1 MNETARL
8 IIRVDSDGVT
18 RARNE
23 LGRYTKDASSAE
35 RATDGLM
42 NSFKRL
48 LGPILTIT
56 AAIQGFRKATEIIGG
71 FEESMSGVKAVT
83 QATEEEFSRLVTTA
97 RRLGAETRYSATEAA
112 KGMAFL
118 GQAGFTTDQ
127 IIAAMP
133 GTLNLATAGALGL
146 ADAADIASNIL
157 SGFNLSATEASRV
170 SDILAMAA
178 AASNT
183 NVFQL
188 GDAMKYV
195 APISASMGKS
205 MEETAAAIGI
215 LSNAGLQGSMAGT
228 GLRQVLSSLA
238 SPTKEAADILEA
250 YGLKLDEVNPATN
263 SLSVVLA
270 RLSKASLG
278 AGDALQIFSDRGA
291 PALLALTSQTKAFEE
306 LSDKIENSQG
316 AAKEMA
322 AIMGNNLRG
331 DFKELESAVEELVL
345 KMGDAGLLQ
354 ILRDGTVAATDFVRA
369 INDMAD
375 SGELRVW
382 VDLLLSKLDLIDDG
396 FENLAVNIMGL
407 WSMAMDWLTGD
418 GEATVKGLIDIFVML
433 PENVRAVAQ
442 GIGASFGLIVEY
454 ASAAGKGIWEAFTA
468 WFDYLIDTAANVGME
483 IMSHLNPKADDFD
496 YGTAQMAA
504 FDKFSQ
510 SIGGSWDTVTQ
521 KIGFATEA
529 WEEQIVAIM
538 DEWDANTAASDDKLR
553 KIEELRAA
561 YAKLKQARK
570 EAEDAPETP
579 RIGIAPAPVSQ
590 TKFNVQEFEALRRQL
605 QLEEKTVEES
615 YRKRL
620 ELIRKNTEEGSD
632 LRIELETALEERYR
646 TELLQA
652 REATAERLQ
661 TQYET
666 AQQELQAA
674 LDNRLISEADF
685 QEKSRANWNNYTKAL
700 GEVSTVGARK
710 VSITQMEMMSTVL
723 DYAGDISSQLSG
735 LVKENNDAAKAMFI
749 ASKAISIAQA
759 IVYTELAATRA
770 LAEGGIF
777 LGIPMSTLI
786 RGLGYTSA
794 ALIAATSVA
803 EYSGQF
809 EHGGMIPAGS
819 TGIVGEAGPELIRG
833 PATVTS
839 ARTTADMGSYSS
851 GSNVTVNVI
860 NQAGAEVETRER
872 EGSDGKV
879 IDVIVKRV
887 KSELASDIRSG
898 GNPVTRAL
906 ESTYPLRRGAAA

>member
-23 LGRYTKDASSAE
+23 LGRYTKDASGAE

-83 QATEEEFSRLVTTA
+83 QATEEEFTRLVATA
-97 RRLGAETRYSATEAA
+97 RKLGAETRYSATEAA

-188 GDAMKYV
+188 GDGMKYV
-195 APISASMGKS
+195 APIAASMGKS
-205 MEETAAAIGI
+205 IEETAAAIGI

-238 SPTKEAADILEA
+238 SPTKEAVDILEA
-250 YGLKLDEVNPATN
+250 YGVKIDEVNPATN

-270 RLSKASLG
+270 RLAKASLG
-278 AGDALQIFSDRGA
+278 AGDALQIFGDRGA

-306 LSDKIENSQG
+306 LSTKIENSQG

-354 ILRDGTVAATDFVRA
+354 ILRDGTVAVTDFVRA

-375 SGELRVW
+375 SGELRAW

-396 FENLAVNIMGL
+396 FENLANNIIGA

-418 GEATVKGLIDIFVML
+418 GESTVKGLIDIFVLL
-433 PENVRAVAQ
+433 PENVRAVTQA
-442 GIGASFGLIVEY
+442 IGASFGWLWLHFVNDINVVKEL
-454 ASAAGKGIWEAFTA
+454 FTE
-468 WFDYLIDTAANVGME
+468 FFSYLITTAENVGKE
-483 IMSHLNPKADDFD
+483 VWSHLNPKAGDFD
-496 YGTAQMAA
+496 YTKAQMGA
-504 FDKFSQ
+504 FDKFA
-510 SIGGSWDTVTQ
+510 D
-521 KIGFATEA
+521 KATAAIDNFTRVRAENDQI
-529 WEEQIVAIM
+529 WEEAIAGIM
-538 DEWDANTAASDDKLR
+538 DEWDANVASSDDKLKR
-553 KIEELRAA
+553 IETLRAA

-570 EAEDAPETP
+570 EAEEAPETP
-579 RIGIAPAPVSQ
+579 RIGIAPAPVAQ
-590 TKFNVQEFEALRRQL
+590 GKFNVQEFEALRRQL
-605 QLEEKTVEES
+605 QLEEKTVQES
-615 YRKRL
+615 YAKRL
-620 ELIRKNTEEGSD
+620 ELIRKNTQEGSD

-652 REATAERLQ
+652 REATADRLK

-666 AQQELQAA
+666 AQQELQAS

-685 QEKSRANWNNYTKAL
+685 MEKSRANWNNYTKAL

-710 VSITQMEMMSTVL
+710 VSVTQLEMMSTVL

-819 TGIVGEAGPELIRG
+819 TGIVGEAGPELIKG
-833 PATVTS
+833 PAVVTS
-839 ARTTADMGSYSS
+839 ARTTADMGSYGS